1 MRSWKILNSYSSSP
15 SKLQD
20 FPGRSSQ
27 FLKKQHHHPLH
38 PSRQKNTK
46 TPQHPLLTHSALCT
60 FVSPPCET
68 KGPKSI
74 QLTTTKTKKR
84 ETTRGVG
91 NRDAEKA
98 ATGLGGSNWGGGWG
112 VCFWIF
118 RWIFGSYFFFGWKI
132 EENWQLGGGFEYF
145 LFSPLLGEM
154 IQFH

>member
-46 TPQHPLLTHSALCT
+46 TPQHPLLTPSALCT

-98 ATGLGGSNWGGGWG
+98 ATGLGGSNWGGGG
-112 VCFWIF
+112 SLFLDFSVDFWVI
-118 RWIFGSYFFFGWKI
+118 FFFWLK
-132 EENWQLGGGFEYF
+132 NWRKLTARWWFRIF